1 VREGTLNNNIE
12 NTFTH
17 FPSGNKP
24 AISVFEAFR
33 IIHAGDQ
40 AAKILTPI
48 CAVSQSVFTTYC
60 PPPPYSSSLKLF
72 NHTVN
77 LVAAYVV
84 VLNQMQVDTIQTYG
98 TMLRSKAPEEE
109 QRRDGSFVLLQLVN
123 GLKTLQA
130 QGIEEGPLSLS
141 NFVLC
146 REERD
151 PQPRLC
157 ILQVLGIGPA
167 SEEGSLC
174 QCALTAMQ
182 DLLPV
187 TAALTPLIS
196 DLLHQERAVSLSQVK
211 SVLEFFLWGPADVT
225 LGTPSSDRELVLQR
239 WLDLERAT
247 VLHGLVHTR
256 VELTAFEECHL
267 LFLVRT
273 SAKMMCEASIL
284 LDSDS
289 SNAPETTSF

>member
-1 VREGTLNNNIE
+1 
-12 NTFTH
+12 
-17 FPSGNKP
+17 
-24 AISVFEAFR
+24 
-33 IIHAGDQ
+33 
-40 AAKILTPI
+40 
-48 CAVSQSVFTTYC
+48 
-60 PPPPYSSSLKLF
+60 
-72 NHTVN
+72 
-77 LVAAYVV
+77 
-84 VLNQMQVDTIQTYG
+84 MQVDTIQTYG

-109 QRRDGSFVLLQLVN
+109 QWRDGSFVLLQLVN

-130 QGIEEGPLSLS
+130 QGIEEAPSSLS
-141 NFVLC
+141 NFILC

-157 ILQVLGIGPA
+157 ILQALGTGPA
-167 SEEGSLC
+167 CEEGSLC
-174 QCALTAMQ
+174 QCALAAMQ
-182 DLLPV
+182 NLLPAS
-187 TAALTPLIS
+187 AALTPLIS
-196 DLLHQERAVSLSQVK
+196 NLLHQERAVSLSQVK
-211 SVLEFFLWGPADVT
+211 SVLEFSLWGPADVA

-289 SNAPETTSF
+289 SSAPETTSF